1 MQVSE
6 DTRPVYSF
14 GQLDSFSLLL
24 SFKDGALVGLF
35 VNASPEFGGVDLEVG
50 ACVCLSEGLFQEV
63 GIVVVLKLLGAIIG
77 SSVVVLLPSVD
88 SIVGFGVGTF
98 VRGFVVLGLSVRLD
112 VSVVGV
118 RLGGASFFPT

>member
-1 MQVSE
+1 VHVSE
-6 DTRPVYSF
+6 DTRPEYSF
-14 GQLDSFSLLL
+14 GQLDSFSF

-35 VNASPEFGGVDLEVG
+35 VNACPEFGGVDLEVG

-63 GIVVVLKLLGAIIG
+63 GIGVVLKLLGAIVG

-98 VRGFVVLGLSVRLD
+98 VRGFVVLGLAVRLD
-112 VSVVGV
+112 DSVVGV
-118 RLGGASFFPT
+118 RLGVASFPT